1 GLVRANN
8 LTYLNETYGTR
19 VTNLAV
25 DGRFSGS
32 EIQIAS
38 LSGRAGDGTIQGSGT
53 IGLASAAGFPIHLR
67 LQFQNARLARS
78 DDIGATA
85 TGNLTIVNNASGALI
100 SGELQLGEV
109 RYQLVRQASS
119 EVPQLAG
126 VRRKGEPLPTP
137 GREAEQ
143 AGVPS
148 IWRLDIRLDA
158 DNRVFVSGMG
168 LESEWQAR
176 LRVQGTTA
184 TPEIAGNVELIR
196 GTLGLAGR
204 RFRLD
209 SGRVTFTGDRPP
221 NPQIDLV
228 ATSDIDNVEVGIN
241 VTGRSNNPQI
251 AFTSSPGLPQDEI
264 VSRILF
270 GSSVTQI
277 SAIQAVQLAASLNS
291 LRGSGGG
298 LNPLGRLRSATGID
312 RLRLLEADSATGR
325 GTAVAAGMYLSDDIY
340 VEIITDAKGFTATQ
354 LEISLSRTLSLLS
367 QFGSNSGTNVNIR
380 YNRDY

>member
-1 GLVRANN
+1 M
-8 LTYLNETYGTR
+8 
-19 VTNLAV
+19 
-25 DGRFSGS
+25 
-32 EIQIAS
+32 
-38 LSGRAGDGTIQGSGT
+38 
-53 IGLASAAGFPIHLR
+53 
-67 LQFQNARLARS
+67 
-78 DDIGATA
+78 
-85 TGNLTIVNNASGALI
+85 
-100 SGELQLGEV
+100 
-109 RYQLVRQASS
+109 
-119 EVPQLAG
+119 
-126 VRRKGEPLPTP
+126 
-137 GREAEQ
+137 
-143 AGVPS
+143 PS

-209 SGRVTFTGDRPP
+209 RGQVTFTGDRPP
-221 NPQIDLV
+221 NPQIDLA
-228 ATSDIDNVEVGIN
+228 ATSDIDGVEVGIN

-291 LRGSGGG
+291 LRGARRRPQSAR
-298 LNPLGRLRSATGID
+298 PAALGDRHRSPAPPRRRQRHRPRHRGRRRHVPFATTSMW
-312 RLRLLEADSATGR
+312 RSSPTRRASPPPSSKSRCRGR
-325 GTAVAAGMYLSDDIY
+325 
-340 VEIITDAKGFTATQ
+340 F
-354 LEISLSRTLSLLS
+354 SLLS